1 MNQQKQQR
9 HPHYPLNPY
18 RVHSLMHKPSLRAQL
33 QQQQKQEHEL
43 QACNTVEG
51 YQSSANICPI
61 RPNSQLV
68 SSKHKQCVYTSGTR
82 VYKFRSE
89 V

>member
-1 MNQQKQQR
+1 MPH

-33 QQQQKQEHEL
+33 QQQQQQQQQQTHGCAS
-43 QACNTVEG
+43 QNVFEG
-51 YQSSANICPI
+51 YRGNYCPM
-61 RPNSQLV
+61 RTNFQLV
-68 SSKHKQCVYTSGTR
+68 STEHKQCVYTSGTR
-82 VYKFRSE
+82 TYKFRSE